1 MIRTLTVERL
11 RVIRLPGDAVFWLK
25 ALLLAILAVQSARL
39 FWVLVTPV
47 GPLGDWRMTG
57 ANPLSPA
64 AQAAIIA
71 AVNPFDRLAAPGTTA
86 AVSLPSDLKLF
97 GVRPSAGAVP
107 GGAIIGL
114 ADGQQISVSIGET
127 VMPGVVLV
135 AVGFD
140 FAEVER
146 QGARQRLFMDQ
157 DKPAEAVS
165 TGGAVAA
172 ATPAS
177 APAPTPTVEAVRAA
191 ISFTPR
197 QSVTGLT
204 GIAVAPTGNSPLFA
218 ALGFRPGD
226 VIVAANGT
234 SITSAADLAK
244 VQQSLA
250 PGATIALTVDRG
262 GQQLPITF
270 SLANNR

>member
-11 RVIRLPGDAVFWLK
+11 RVIRVPGDIVFWLK

-39 FWVLVTPV
+39 IWVLVTPV

-57 ANPLSPA
+57 ANAMSPA

-71 AVNPFDRLAAPGTTA
+71 TVNPFDQTA
-86 AVSLPSDLKLF
+86 NQNITPVSLPTDLKLF
-97 GVRPSAGAVP
+97 GVRPSGGAIP

-114 ADGQQISVSIGET
+114 PDGQQISVSVGET

-157 DKPAEAVS
+157 DKPAETVTA
-165 TGGAVAA
+165 GGITPPAA
-172 ATPAS
+172 P
-177 APAPTPTVEAVRAA
+177 PTTVPTVDAVRAA
-191 ISFTPR
+191 VSFAPR
-197 QSVTGLT
+197 QSATGLT
-204 GIAVAPTGNSPLFA
+204 GITVTPNGNSPLFA
-218 ALGFRPGD
+218 SIGFRSGD
-226 VIVAANGT
+226 IIVAVNGAN
-234 SITSAADLAK
+234 ITSAADLAK
-244 VQQSLA
+244 LQQSLV
-250 PGATIALTVDRG
+250 PGASVALTVQRD
-262 GQQLPITF
+262 GQQVPILF
-270 SLANNR
+270 SLAGNR